1 MIQAERADIVLRYL
15 ADHIKSQ
22 GLKASCSGQETPFA
36 GIVEV
41 VGEGPDWT
49 PGTYVRLIT
58 QAFEEGLTRCLV
70 GTRGIFGEGWDS
82 LSLNTLI
89 DLTSVTTSTSVQ
101 QLRGRTIRKDPTW
114 TRKVAHNWDVVCV
127 ANDFKRGDSDLRR
140 QLGSDAG
147 LRGGPDGALYSAELF
162 ESHIGQVT
170 AFIPLSASAA
180 SAGLTGDRLPQG
192 RLAVAVHA
200 ALPLLM
206 TSGVPGQVVVEDG
219 VEVTL

>member
-1 MIQAERADIVLRYL
+1 MGLRVRAVVVTDFERMTTAVEHLRGVLERDAGSAWRVFRTLAGDAITGTLEPILVTGKTLMIQAERADIVLRYL

-101 QLRGRTIRKDPTW
+101 QLRGRTI
-114 TRKVAHNWDVVCV
+114 
-127 ANDFKRGDSDLRR
+127 
-140 QLGSDAG
+140 
-147 LRGGPDGALYSAELF
+147 
-162 ESHIGQVT
+162 
-170 AFIPLSASAA
+170 
-180 SAGLTGDRLPQG
+180 
-192 RLAVAVHA
+192 
-200 ALPLLM
+200 
-206 TSGVPGQVVVEDG
+206 
-219 VEVTL
+219 